1 MKKVTDDMRLIIK
14 VSDMYYNQNLG
25 QNQIA
30 KELGLSRPTI
40 AKLLESGMT
49 RGLVRIE
56 IDHLDMIEHWDLEHE
71 LKEAFGL
78 KEVVIT
84 DAPDAEHSLID
95 RLGQAG
101 AIYLRSI
108 LQDDDTVGFSMG
120 TTLHALIAHMD
131 RPEAEN
137 LTFVPLIGGSGSM
150 RMELHSNSLAEA
162 IARKCDARFLPLV
175 APARVSDTSTQ
186 KRLMKEEVYREPLQ
200 AMKHLDLAMVG
211 IGYPNEDSAIAA
223 TAYYREN
230 EVDYLRGKGVVGDI
244 CMQFYDENG
253 STEAFKSDNHV
264 VGIDI
269 NRLKR
274 VPLCMG
280 IAGGAEKRDAI
291 LGAIRGGFINGLITD
306 EDCARALLREQRGE
320 KDELDR

>member
-40 AKLLESGMT
+40 AKLLESGMK
-49 RGLVRIE
+49 RGLVRVE
-56 IDHLDMIEHWDLEHE
+56 IDHLDMIEHWELERE

-84 DAPDAEHSLID
+84 DTPESSESLTD

-101 AIYLRSI
+101 ATYLSSI
-108 LQDDDTVGFSMG
+108 LQDGDTVGISMG
-120 TTLHALIAHMD
+120 TTLHALVEHMEN
-131 RPEAEN
+131 PERED

-150 RMELHSNSLAEA
+150 RMELHSNSIAES
-162 IARKCDARFLPLV
+162 IARKCRGRFLPLV

-186 KRLMKEEVYREPLQ
+186 KRLMKEAVYRETLQ
-200 AMKHLDLAMVG
+200 AMKHLDLALVG

-230 EVDYLRGKGVVGDI
+230 EVDYLRSKGVTGDI
-244 CMQFYDENG
+244 CMQFYDRNG
-253 STEAFKSDNHV
+253 DTEAFEEDNHV

-269 NRLKR
+269 NRLSR

-280 IAGGAEKRDAI
+280 IAGGVEKRDAI
-291 LGAIRGGFINGLITD
+291 LGAIRGGYINGLITD
-306 EDCARALLREQRGE
+306 EDCARALLEMRPDDQE
-320 KDELDR
+320 ELSE